1 MHVCLSPQVFFCCFL
16 KKPKQRTEMPCY
28 TVSVF
33 IVGLDDL
40 LFVVSWLLREFSE
53 EGADITAGAGWDG
66 EFSFILGCGGI

>member
-1 MHVCLSPQVFFCCFL
+1 
-16 KKPKQRTEMPCY
+16 MPCY

-40 LFVVSWLLREFSE
+40 LFVASWLPREFSE
-53 EGADITAGAGWDG
+53 EGAGIGWDG